1 MAPIAGRRVG
11 SYTCADAFSALVN
24 LKGWG
29 LRTVINDGVD
39 RLAADG
45 CRFLCSQAI

>member
-11 SYTCADAFSALVN
+11 SYTYADAFSTLVN

-29 LRTVINDGVD
+29 LRTFIKDEVG
-39 RLAADG
+39 R
-45 CRFLCSQAI
+45 